1 MAYTQTQLDALE
13 TAIAQGAL
21 SVQFSERKVTYHS
34 LAEMERLR
42 NTMRSE
48 LGVSSPAGSRSR
60 IINIPTGKG
69 L

>member
-21 SVQFSERKVTYHS
+21 SVQFNDKKVTYNS
-34 LAEMERLR
+34 YPEMIRLR
-42 NTMRSE
+42 DSMRSE
-48 LGVSSPAGSRSR
+48 LGVTTPATSRAR
-60 IINIPTGKG
+60 FINIPTGRG

>member
-21 SVQFSERKVTYHS
+21 SVQFGERKITYHS
-34 LAEMERLR
+34 LAEMTTLR

-48 LGVSSPAGSRSR
+48 LGVSTPAAARGR